1 MAADNE
7 IVILDDDQK
16 EKKDQNSQ
24 NTQNEFGQD
33 EFVLLEELA
42 VAPAGSSQGAAG
54 KEEDEQKGKKK
65 LDKKMLI
72 IIAAGGGVILL
83 LLIVLITLLLSRG
96 SKKDPA
102 PVLEAP
108 VTTMPKQEPQNYYE
122 INKGRIEEM
131 IAKANALY
139 DSGNRIEALKIYEN
153 VAIYNESLSY
163 YNLGVSQMN
172 QEKFDE
178 ALENFKKAI
187 SNQEHTDVSAIV
199 DIRTGIWC
207 KKSPSKVYIV
217 AK

>member
-7 IVILDDDQK
+7 IIILDDDQK
-16 EKKDQNSQ
+16 EKKDQNDQ
-24 NTQNEFGQD
+24 NIQNEFEQD

-42 VAPAGSSQGAAG
+42 VAPAGSTQGAEG
-54 KEEDEQKGKKK
+54 KEEAEQKGKKK

-72 IIAAGGGVILL
+72 IIATGGGMIVL
-83 LLIVLITLLLSRG
+83 LLIVLIIVLLSRD
-96 SKKDPA
+96 SKKELA
-102 PVLEAP
+102 PEAP
-108 VTTMPKQEPQNYYE
+108 VTTMPRQEQQNYYE

-172 QEKFDE
+172 QEKF
-178 ALENFKKAI
+178 
-187 SNQEHTDVSAIV
+187 
-199 DIRTGIWC
+199 
-207 KKSPSKVYIV
+207 
-217 AK
+217 